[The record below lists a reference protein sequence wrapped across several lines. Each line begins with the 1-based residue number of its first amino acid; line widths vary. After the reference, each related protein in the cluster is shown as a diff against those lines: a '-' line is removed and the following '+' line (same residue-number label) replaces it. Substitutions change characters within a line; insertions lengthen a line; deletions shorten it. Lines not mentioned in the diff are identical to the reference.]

1 MLKGAG
7 VLKAGVLSAG
17 VLRAIVALLLL
28 TTMTSCY
35 RERLRTFDANVED
48 TLFLEG
54 SHHYSVGYNFVV
66 NSDSIILISQ
76 QPEEHVS
83 QLQTDSFSIPR
94 NQHLAVSD
102 ISILPQ
108 DSIDSVWVQV
118 VSEQGRLGW
127 IHEKEMLTSVVPTDP
142 ISQFIMFF
150 SRTHVMLAI
159 ILVVIMSAIYIM
171 RLSTLKKIHV
181 VHLRDIDSFY
191 PTLLCIIVA
200 CSATF
205 YASLQMFGAET
216 WQHFYFHPSINP
228 FIMPPILGVFIS
240 SVWAMLIVGI
250 ATVDDV
256 RHKLSVEDTLLYL
269 FGLIAVCSLLYI
281 IFSISTLY
289 YIGYPLLGAY
299 CYYAVTKYNRR
310 DG

>member
-1 MLKGAG
+1 MRN
-7 VLKAGVLSAG
+7 VYF
-17 VLRAIVALLLL
+17 AIISLLLL
-28 TTMTSCY
+28 AMTTTSCY
-35 RERLRTFDANVED
+35 RERLHTFDENTED
-48 TLFLEG
+48 SVFLEG
-54 SHHYSVGYNFVV
+54 SRHYSVGYNFIV

-83 QLQTDSFSIPR
+83 QLQTDSFSIPY
-94 NQHLAVSD
+94 NQQLAVSD
-102 ISILPQ
+102 IHILPQ

-118 VSEQGRLGW
+118 VSEKGRLGW
-127 IHEKEMLTSVVPTDP
+127 IHEKELMTSVVPTDP

-150 SRTHVMLAI
+150 SHSHVMLAI

-171 RLSTLKKIHV
+171 RLSNMRNVPL

-191 PTLLCIIVA
+191 PSLLCIIVA

-216 WQHFYFHPSINP
+216 WQHFYYHPSINP

-256 RHKLSVEDTLLYL
+256 RHKLPFEEAILYL
-269 FGLIAVCSLLYI
+269 FSLVGVCSLLYI

-289 YIGYPLLGAY
+289 YVGYPLLGAY
-299 CYYAVTKYNRR
+299 CYYAVTKYFRNSA
-310 DG
+310 

>member
-1 MLKGAG
+1 MRNVYHAIGKLRAAG
-7 VLKAGVLSAG
+7 VLQV
-17 VLRAIVALLLL
+17 VVALLLL

-35 RERLRTFDANVED
+35 RERLHTFNENTED

-102 ISILPQ
+102 IHILPQ

-118 VSEQGRLGW
+118 VSEKGRLGW
-127 IHEKEMLTSVVPTDP
+127 IHEKEMLASVVPTDP

-150 SRTHVMLAI
+150 SRTHTMLAV
-159 ILVVIMSAIYIM
+159 ILVVIMAAIYIM
-171 RLSTLKKIHV
+171 RLSTLKNAHLVHV
-181 VHLRDIDSFY
+181 RDIDSFY

-205 YASLQMFGAET
+205 YASLQMFGPDT

-228 FIMPPILGVFIS
+228 FVMPPILGIFIT

-250 ATVDDV
+250 ATIDDV
-256 RHKLSVEDTLLYL
+256 RHKLPPEEAILYL
-269 FGLIAVCSLLYI
+269 FGLMGVCSLLYI

-299 CYYAVTKYNRR
+299 CYYAVTKYFRR
-310 DG
+310 A

>member
-1 MLKGAG
+1 MRN
-7 VLKAGVLSAG
+7 VYH
-17 VLRAIVALLLL
+17 AIIALLLL

-35 RERLRTFDANVED
+35 RERLHTFNENTED

-102 ISILPQ
+102 IHILPQ

-150 SRTHVMLAI
+150 SRTHTMLAV
-159 ILVVIMSAIYIM
+159 ILVVI
-171 RLSTLKKIHV
+171 LQ
-181 VHLRDIDSFY
+181 HL
-191 PTLLCIIVA
+191 
-200 CSATF
+200 
-205 YASLQMFGAET
+205 
-216 WQHFYFHPSINP
+216 
-228 FIMPPILGVFIS
+228 
-240 SVWAMLIVGI
+240 
-250 ATVDDV
+250 
-256 RHKLSVEDTLLYL
+256 
-269 FGLIAVCSLLYI
+269 
-281 IFSISTLY
+281 
-289 YIGYPLLGAY
+289 
-299 CYYAVTKYNRR
+299 
-310 DG
+310 

>member
-1 MLKGAG
+1 MRNVYHAISKLRAAG
-7 VLKAGVLSAG
+7 VLKAAG
-17 VLRAIVALLLL
+17 GLQVVVALLLL

-35 RERLRTFDANVED
+35 RERLHTFNENTED

-102 ISILPQ
+102 IHILPQ

-150 SRTHVMLAI
+150 SRTHTMLAV
-159 ILVVIMSAIYIM
+159 ILVVIMAAIYIM
-171 RLSTLKKIHV
+171 RLSTLKNAHLVHV
-181 VHLRDIDSFY
+181 RDIDSFY
-191 PTLLCIIVA
+191 PTL
-200 CSATF
+200 
-205 YASLQMFGAET
+205 GPDT

-228 FIMPPILGVFIS
+228 FVMPPILGIFIS

-250 ATVDDV
+250 ATIDDV
-256 RHKLSVEDTLLYL
+256 RHKLPIEEAILYL
-269 FGLIAVCSLLYI
+269 FGLMGVCSLLYI
-281 IFSISTLY
+281 VFSISTLY

-299 CYYAVTKYNRR
+299 CYYAVTKYFRR
-310 DG
+310 